1 VEIES
6 IIYDPSKLG
15 INVSKEVVESCYT
28 PIIQSGGEYD
38 LRVSAQ
44 SNDKVMQFDVII
56 CSLGARYRNYCAN
69 IARTY
74 LIDPVKKILDTYTL
88 LMTLTDKCLE
98 QMIVGAEL
106 KDVMEGAKNYLNKK
120 APELIENLPKTLGF
134 AIGLEFRDSTML
146 LNSSNTTRFEVGMVF
161 NLIVGFQN
169 VLLTDEDKKGA
180 SASVKKMNTFSLLIA
195 DTVVIQSEGVPDVL
209 TKSTRATSDV
219 TYNLAD
225 NDNEGGEDGGAD
237 DDLKRGGANFEDGLR
252 RSTRGKEEKEAAE
265 RAASHRVQRQRE
277 LMASKISLARRKG
290 RGGGPDADD
299 SQAMTGNELQ
309 TYSSPEDYPKDTNP
323 YRLKVDLQREA
334 VLVPINGQIVPFH
347 ISTIK
352 NVSMPD
358 PDRATHYL
366 RINFYSAGMALGK
379 DAPKNIQ
386 HLIAKYGASAFVK
399 ELTFRSLDP
408 KNLTGVYR
416 SILDLR
422 KRMRQTEQK
431 KEVERDLVEQDKLIR
446 IKDQR
451 APQLQDLTMRP
462 QLSGRKSTGALAA
475 HQNGLRF
482 TTTKGEIIDVL
493 YANIKHAFFQP
504 CETATMVLIHFHL
517 KDYILIGK
525 KKQKDLQFYT
535 EVIDAS
541 LNLDNQRRSAY
552 DPDELDDEQKEREMK
567 RRLNKTFLEFCKKV
581 EKVAKHYEFN
591 LNYDIPYHDLGFYG
605 TCHREMVYMMPSV
618 SCLVNLTEMPF
629 FVADISEVDH
639 VHFERVTFSTKNF
652 DMVIIFK
659 SYETRAI
666 SAIEIKY
673 LEQIQDWLS
682 DVQITYTSGPDSF
695 QWKAV
700 MDTAKEDDRF
710 YYDTHADGTP
720 KAVGWL
726 MLVEGTEDNGSDE
739 DESDEDSE
747 YGAGSAEN
755 EEGES
760 EESDEDGSD
769 EDSDESFA
777 DEDEESEGDDEED
790 DEEEKGKVCLPLCC
804 SVYFI
809 LICSDSL
816 GKN

>member
-1 VEIES
+1 
-6 IIYDPSKLG
+6 
-15 INVSKEVVESCYT
+15 VSKEVVESCYT

-74 LIDPVKKILDTYTL
+74 LIDPVKKILDTYTI

-98 QMIVGAEL
+98 QMTVGGEL
-106 KDVMEGAKNYLNKK
+106 KDVMEGAKSYLNKK

-169 VLLTDEDKKGA
+169 VSLTDEDKRGA
-180 SASVKKMNTFSLLIA
+180 TASVKKMNNFSLLIA
-195 DTVVIQSEGVPDVL
+195 DTVVIQPEGVPDVL
-209 TKSTRATSDV
+209 TKSTRTTSDV

-225 NDNEGGEDGGAD
+225 NDGDGDHGGEDD
-237 DDLKRGGANFEDGLR
+237 DDLGRGGGGGEDGLR

-265 RAASHRVQRQRE
+265 RAATHRTQRQKE
-277 LMASKISLARRKG
+277 LMASKIALARRKG
-290 RGGGPDADD
+290 RNGGTDTDD
-299 SQAMTGNELQ
+299 NQTLSGTDLQ
-309 TYSSPEDYPKDTNP
+309 TYATPEDFPKDTNP
-323 YRLKVDLQREA
+323 YRLKVDMQREA

-347 ISTIK
+347 VSTIK
-352 NVSMPD
+352 NVSMPE
-358 PDRATHYL
+358 PDRATYL

-379 DAPKNIQ
+379 DVPKNIQ
-386 HLIAKYGASAFVK
+386 HLISKYGASAFVK

-416 SILDLR
+416 NILELR
-422 KRMRQTEQK
+422 KRIRQTEQK
-431 KEVERDLVEQDKLIR
+431 KEVERDLVEQDKLVR

-451 APQLQDLTMRP
+451 VPQLQDLTMRP

-517 KDYILIGK
+517 KDFILIGK

-605 TCHREMVYMMPSV
+605 TCHREMVYIMPSV

-652 DMVIIFK
+652 DMIIIFK
-659 SYETRAI
+659 NYETKAI

-682 DVQITYTSGPDSF
+682 DVQITYTAGPDSF

-726 MLVEGTEDNGSDE
+726 MLVEGTEGDGGGSDE
-739 DESDEDSE
+739 DGSDEDSE
-747 YGAGSAEN
+747 YGAGSDEN

-760 EESDEDGSD
+760 EESDEASD
-769 EDSDESFA
+769 DDSDESFA
-777 DEDEESEGDDEED
+777 DEDEESEGDDED
-790 DEEEKGKVCLPLCC
+790 DEEEEKGKVCLSLPL
-804 SVYFI
+804 SYPIEF
-809 LICSDSL
+809 LFSLLSLFLYDRL
-816 GKN
+816 GKS